1 MITST
6 NSPRQVVMSLV
17 DFDRRAHR
25 LAYPWVCTD
34 GGRASSSRPRQR
46 NDCTVRALAI
56 AGSLSYDDA
65 YDLLKE
71 SGRKCSRGFQFS
83 TWLNRQKWAARISFP
98 AVKGQRRMNP
108 ATFVR
113 QFPKGR
119 FICQVA
125 KHVFAIVDGV
135 LLDSFENRPDRCI
148 YAAWEITG
156 SVPTNL
162 S

>member
-1 MITST
+1 MIASN

-17 DFDRRAHR
+17 DFDRRAQR

-71 SGRKCSRGFQFS
+71 AGRKCSRGFQFS
-83 TWLNRQKWAARISFP
+83 AWLNRQGWAARISFP

-108 ATFVR
+108 ATFVQR
-113 QFPKGR
+113 FPKGR

-125 KHVFAIVDGV
+125 KHVFAVIDGV
-135 LLDSFENRPDRCI
+135 VFDSFENRPDRCI

-156 SVPTNL
+156 SVQTNL